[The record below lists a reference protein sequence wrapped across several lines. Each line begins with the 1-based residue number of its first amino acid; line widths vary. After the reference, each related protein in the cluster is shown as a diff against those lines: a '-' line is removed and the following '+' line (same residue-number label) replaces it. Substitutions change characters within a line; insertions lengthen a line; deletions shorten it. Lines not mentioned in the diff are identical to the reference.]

1 MPPVG
6 GGGLG
11 LVPDGAQLWASGSIP
26 PLSRSAIHGA
36 RLFMVLDCSWL
47 LLEIV
52 DKSIGYSRRS
62 WCSAIHGARLFT
74 VVVVAMLASS
84 HTMVVVGNR

>member
-1 MPPVG
+1 MV
-6 GGGLG
+6 LG
-11 LVPDGAQLWASGSIP
+11 C
-26 PLSRSAIHGA
+26 SRS
-36 RLFMVLDCSWL
+36 

-52 DKSIGYSRRS
+52 DKSIGCSRRS
-62 WCSAIHGARLFT
+62 WCSAVHGARLFT